1 MNKLEFHNAV
11 IQTNG
16 ALDTNDVETQQTL
29 KDVGIPA
36 KAINGRVNTAEAG
49 DRLFE
54 LINKYVPADQREAAQ
69 QTVLDEFRRH
79 SVTALTT
86 GEALTLAPAQRGLV
100 SEVSLDVPGINQ
112 FSLAP
117 DDPAKGN
124 ISCFDA
130 ARAQLDGY
138 FKGQKRKPPALADKT
153 HRIQIAT
160 DEVTSGRLVVD
171 EAAALRGRAYID
183 QCLDDG
189 KQVLVGVSVWNSES
203 GRHNEGITDHFVTVS
218 GRGVDGDGRLFYSF
232 RDPGAGGRE
241 GRLYV
246 DETTGK
252 LFKPGKTMA
261 DGARTVEA
269 MQYEVSQV
277 RLYKKDL

>member
-112 FSLAP
+112 
-117 DDPAKGN
+117 
-124 ISCFDA
+124 
-130 ARAQLDGY
+130 
-138 FKGQKRKPPALADKT
+138 
-153 HRIQIAT
+153 IAT

-183 QCLDDG
+183 QCLDHG
-189 KQVLVGVSVWNSES
+189 KPVLVGVSVWNSES
-203 GRHNEGITDHFVTVS
+203 GRQTKAS
-218 GRGVDGDGRLFYSF
+218 
-232 RDPGAGGRE
+232 P
-241 GRLYV
+241 
-246 DETTGK
+246 TT
-252 LFKPGKTMA
+252 
-261 DGARTVEA
+261 
-269 MQYEVSQV
+269 S
-277 RLYKKDL
+277 